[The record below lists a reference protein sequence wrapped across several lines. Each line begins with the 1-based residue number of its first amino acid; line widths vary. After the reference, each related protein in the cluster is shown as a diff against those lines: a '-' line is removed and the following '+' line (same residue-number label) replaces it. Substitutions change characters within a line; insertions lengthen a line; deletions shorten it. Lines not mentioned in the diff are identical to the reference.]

1 MAYSIGKYMIRYYAS
16 NVMGEKTEVFYET
29 YHPSS
34 ISDLKYF
41 ASIRCGFYNLTYT
54 YEKIEEDESK

>member
-16 NVMGEKTEVFYET
+16 NVMGEKTEVCHET

-34 ISDLKYF
+34 ISDLTAF
-41 ASIRCGFYNLTYT
+41 ARISCNVYNLTYT
-54 YEKIEEDESK
+54 YEKIKEDESK